1 MKTNSR
7 SRFRL
12 LACLLALL
20 LAVMPLQVF
29 ADDAT
34 TEDLPLLIS
43 PAPSASLSAVDYY
56 RAHKTL
62 SDWWQVLALTAAGV
76 DVEAEGF
83 VLPELNAESV
93 LSSGSST
100 VLAKAILSLGAI
112 GQNPRLAF
120 GDDASCDPVRALAA
134 LQQESGAFG
143 SYLNEQIYAIIAL
156 ECTDASA
163 YDRESALAYLCS
175 CRLAD
180 GGFAYFG
187 DTGDVD
193 LTAMTLL
200 ALQYF
205 RGNEAAEAAIS
216 SAVQFLADNM
226 SEAGTY
232 PSLWE
237 PGVEPSESISTAIS
251 GLVAVGVDMTAE
263 PFSKLPAKLAEYQTT
278 DGGYA
283 HALGVDLSDAYATYQ
298 ALLAV
303 SELQSGVSAYA
314 SFAYDCSS
322 ADTIFTDAEW
332 DDAQGAAFAT
342 MYNEG
347 LIVGRPSRVAAADE
361 ALTVG
366 ELLVLLDR
374 MTGETENGADG
385 IWYAGALNRIGAKA
399 GFDVEGLDVRAV
411 VSASEFSTAVSG
423 VLNATVTGEFADEAA
438 VTRGEAVLF
447 LASLLNR

>member
-20 LAVMPLQVF
+20 LAVMPMQVF
-29 ADDAT
+29 ADGAA

-43 PAPSASLSAVDYY
+43 PAPSASLTPVDYY
-56 RAHKTL
+56 RSHKTL
-62 SDWWQVLALTAAGV
+62 SDWWEVLALTAAGV
-76 DVEAEGF
+76 DLDAEGF
-83 VLPELNAESV
+83 VLPELNAESI

-112 GQNPRLAF
+112 DQNPRLAF
-120 GDDASCDPVRALAA
+120 GDDASCDPVRTLAA
-134 LQQESGAFG
+134 LQQDNGAFG
-143 SYLNEQIYAIIAL
+143 SYLNEQIYAMIAL
-156 ECTDASA
+156 ECTDSSA
-163 YDRESALAYLCS
+163 YDRESALTYLCS

-205 RGNEAAEAAIS
+205 RGNEAAETAIS

-226 SEAGTY
+226 SESGTY

-237 PGVEPSESISTAIS
+237 PGVEPSESISAAIS

-263 PFSKLPAKLAEYQTT
+263 PFSKLVATLAEYQTA

-283 HALGVDLSDAYATYQ
+283 HALGTELSDAYATYQ

-322 ADTIFTDAEW
+322 ADAIFTDAEW
-332 DDAQGAAFAT
+332 DDAQAAAFAT

-347 LIVGRPSRVAAADE
+347 LIVGRPSRVAAPGE

-385 IWYAGALNRIGAKA
+385 VWYAGALNRIGAKA
-399 GFDVEGLDVRAV
+399 GLDVDGLDVRAF

-423 VLNATVTGEFADEAA
+423 VLNATVTGEFADAAA

>member
-20 LAVMPLQVF
+20 LAVMPMQVF
-29 ADDAT
+29 ADGAA

-43 PAPSASLSAVDYY
+43 PAPSASLTPVDYY
-56 RAHKTL
+56 RSHKTL
-62 SDWWQVLALTAAGV
+62 SDWWEVLALTAAGV
-76 DVEAEGF
+76 DLDAEGF
-83 VLPELNAESV
+83 VLPELNAESI

-112 GQNPRLAF
+112 DQNPRLAF
-120 GDDASCDPVRALAA
+120 GDDASCDPVRTLAA
-134 LQQESGAFG
+134 LQQDNGAFG
-143 SYLNEQIYAIIAL
+143 SYLNEQIYAMIAL
-156 ECTDASA
+156 ECTDSSA
-163 YDRESALAYLCS
+163 YDRESALTYLCS

-205 RGNEAAEAAIS
+205 RGNEAAETAIS

-226 SEAGTY
+226 SESGTY

-237 PGVEPSESISTAIS
+237 PGVEPSESISAAIS

-263 PFSKLPAKLAEYQTT
+263 PFSKLVAKLAEYQTA

-283 HALGVDLSDAYATYQ
+283 HALGAELSDAYATYQ

-322 ADTIFTDAEW
+322 ADAIFTDAEW
-332 DDAQGAAFAT
+332 DDAQAAAFAT

-347 LIVGRPSRVAAADE
+347 LIVGRPSRVAAPGE

-385 IWYAGALNRIGAKA
+385 VWYAGALNRIGAKA
-399 GFDVEGLDVRAV
+399 GWDVDGLDVRAF
-411 VSASEFSTAVSG
+411 VSASAFSTAVSG
-423 VLNATVTGEFADEAA
+423 VLNATVTSEFADAAA

>member
-1 MKTNSR
+1 MKTNLR
-7 SRFRL
+7 PHFRL

-20 LAVMPLQVF
+20 LAVMPMHVF
-29 ADDAT
+29 ADDAS
-34 TEDLPLLIS
+34 TEDFPLLIS
-43 PAPSASLSAVDYY
+43 PAPSASPSAVDYY
-56 RAHKTL
+56 RSHQTL
-62 SDWWQVLALTAAGV
+62 SDWWEVLALTAAGV
-76 DVEAEGF
+76 DLEAEGF
-83 VLPELNAESV
+83 ILPGLNAESI

-100 VLAKAILSLGAI
+100 VMAKAILSLGAI

-120 GDDASCDPVRALAA
+120 GDDSSCDLVRSLAA
-134 LQQESGAFG
+134 IQQDNGAFG
-143 SYLNEQIYAIIAL
+143 LYLNEQIYAMIAL
-156 ECTDASA
+156 ECTDSSA
-163 YDRESALAYLCS
+163 YDRDSALTYLCS

-205 RGNEAAEAAIS
+205 RGNETAEATIQ

-226 SEAGTY
+226 SESGTY

-237 PGVEPSESISTAIS
+237 TGVDPSESISTAIS
-251 GLVAVGVDMTAE
+251 GLIAVGVDMTVE
-263 PFSKLPAKLAEYQTT
+263 QFSKLPAKLAEYQTS

-283 HALGVDLSDAYATYQ
+283 HALGTDVSDSYATYQ

-303 SELQSGVSAYA
+303 SELQSGLSAYA
-314 SFAYDCSS
+314 SFVYDCSLAS
-322 ADTIFTDAEW
+322 TIFTDAEW
-332 DDAQGAAFAT
+332 DDSQAEAFAV
-342 MYNEG
+342 MYNQG
-347 LIVGRPSRVAAADE
+347 IVIGRPARVAASNE
-361 ALTVG
+361 SLTVG

-374 MTGETENGADG
+374 MTGEQESSAESV
-385 IWYAGALNRIGAKA
+385 WYADALNRIGAKA
-399 GFDVEGLDVRAV
+399 GFQTDTMDVHAV
-411 VSASEFSTAVSG
+411 VSVSDFCQAVDG
-423 VLNATVTGEFADEAA
+423 VLSVTVTGQFADENA